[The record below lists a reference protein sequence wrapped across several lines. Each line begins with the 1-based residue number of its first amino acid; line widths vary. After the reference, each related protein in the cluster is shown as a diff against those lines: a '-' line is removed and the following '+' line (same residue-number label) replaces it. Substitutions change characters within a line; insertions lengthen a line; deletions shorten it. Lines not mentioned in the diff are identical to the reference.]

1 MFDSMPDKIVINFPE
16 PITIDQP
23 FAYLLFWFLGVLV
36 FSYILKLYKKAPQ
49 MKAGIAAAI
58 SILIM
63 YVVCMLIYKFNPAGL
78 QEFLAPLP
86 FVEFKDDSVVLLVYE
101 LREDG
106 LIHTPPF
113 CNRIVSM
120 FVLAFLVNQIYTF
133 TPQKLKTPAWLVFR
147 FFSTMFAIGVHFG
160 VHKVMTKAFGM
171 IPETPFWETVIP
183 FLPIAFIG
191 AILVLFLLGAIKGPM
206 KHFFTEINP
215 TFVGLSGFFF
225 TNKFGVNI
233 TRAIYTTFLLTA
245 FAYGLQQLSLRLF
258 GTAAIAI
265 GAFGVSG
272 GLVVLIALFL
282 LWITVGFRL

>member
-1 MFDSMPDKIVINFPE
+1 MFDSIPDKIVINFPE
-16 PITIDQP
+16 PITIDAP
-23 FAYLLFWFLGVLV
+23 FAYLLIFSLGVLV
-36 FSYILKLYKKAPQ
+36 FSFILKLYKKAPH
-49 MKAGIAAAI
+49 MKAGIATGI

-63 YVVCMLIYKFNPAGL
+63 YVFCMLIYKFNPAGL

-86 FVEFKDDSVVLLVYE
+86 FVEFKDDSVALLVYE

-120 FVLAFLVNQIYTF
+120 FVLAFLVNQIYAF

-147 FFSTMFAIGVHFG
+147 FFSTMFAIGVHYG

-171 IPETPFWETVIP
+171 IPDTPFWETVIP
-183 FLPIAFIG
+183 FLPIGVIG
-191 AILVLFLLGAIKGPM
+191 AVLVLFLLGAVKGPM

-233 TRAIYTTFLLTA
+233 TRAIHTTFLLTI
-245 FAYGLQQLSLRLF
+245 FAYGLQQLSVRLF